1 MNKEKL
7 DNLLENGSIT
17 QEEYDDLLAKMQT
30 KEPEEKESEAT
41 PTIDD
46 EKLEKLIQAKVERIT
61 SKLGTD
67 KAGLHK
73 QLEPLNKDKLTD
85 DERKQLEISEKEQEI
100 AERERA
106 LLEKENRL
114 YAIKSI
120 KSAGLDDGSDTSL
133 ELVELVLAEDTDKI
147 DRRVKVF
154 GELVKKFAQS
164 EIDKRFKENG
174 RNPNTG
180 GKTSQANNPYAK
192 DTYNL
197 TEQMRLE
204 VENPDLAKILREAAG
219 GK

>member
-1 MNKEKL
+1 MNKERL
-7 DNLLENGSIT
+7 DALLENGNIT
-17 QEEYDDLLAKMQT
+17 QEEYDDLLSKARP
-30 KEPEEKESEAT
+30 EEGEEKEEATT

-46 EKLEKLIQAKVERIT
+46 ERLEKLIQAKVDKIT
-61 SKLGTD
+61 SKLGKE
-67 KAGLHK
+67 KAGLQK
-73 QLEPLNKDKLTD
+73 QLEQLKKDKLTD

-120 KSAGLDDGSDTSL
+120 KAAGLDDGSDKSL
-133 ELVELVLAEDTDKI
+133 ELVEFVLADDTDEI
-147 DRRVKVF
+147 DRRVKAF

-164 EIDKRFKENG
+164 EIDKKFKENG

-180 GKTSQANNPYAK
+180 GKAAQANNPYAK
-192 DTYNL
+192 ETFSL

-204 VENPDLAKILREAAG
+204 VENPDLAKTLKEAAG

>member
-7 DNLLENGSIT
+7 DDLLENGSIT
-17 QEEYDDLLAKMQT
+17 QEDYDDLLSKVQP
-30 KEPEEKESEAT
+30 KEEEKQKEAEP

-46 EKLEKLIQAKVERIT
+46 EKLEKLIQAKVDRIT
-61 SKLGTD
+61 SKLGKE
-67 KAGLHK
+67 KAGLQK
-73 QLEPLNKDKLTD
+73 QLEQLKRDKLTD

-120 KSAGLDDGSDTSL
+120 KAAGLDDGSDQSL
-133 ELVELVLAEDTDKI
+133 ELVEFVLADETEEI

-154 GELVKKFAQS
+154 GALVKKFAQN
-164 EIDKRFKENG
+164 EIDKKFKENG
-174 RNPNTG
+174 RNPNAG
-180 GKTSQANNPYAK
+180 GKTSTANNPYAK
-192 DTYNL
+192 DTFNL

-204 VENPDLAKILREAAG
+204 VENPELAKTLKEAAG